1 MPSLRDKHT
10 RATGIPDVKHIPD
23 ETVQRATVVF
33 TQHRVF
39 HRVSTPFLSVRITQQ
54 YARMMIHI
62 YIVVVLLI
70 HVLTADAVGVIIHCL
85 NKHIC
90 AIVIKLPWVA
100 PFYYW

>member
-1 MPSLRDKHT
+1 
-10 RATGIPDVKHIPD
+10 
-23 ETVQRATVVF
+23 
-33 TQHRVF
+33 
-39 HRVSTPFLSVRITQQ
+39 
-54 YARMMIHI
+54 MMIHI